1 MIRKHR
7 RDQPIRLTSRTKH
20 IPERS
25 CLGCRIKCHPQDLA
39 RLVCDKHGVVRLDR
53 SGNAPGRGAYICFDA
68 VCLRK
73 ALTLSR
79 LASAF
84 RCPVVVPEFD
94 TLYQALGMWL
104 YERLKSYFQLAQKT
118 GILISGSMSL
128 HRALA
133 HTNVVCVVLAED
145 IAVSRAE
152 EYRSWCRRHNIPCIT
167 LFSKEELGQL
177 IGKSQRSA
185 VGFTESHFYRQI
197 STAVRSLE
205 KLGSSKG
212 LPETNSRFCQ
222 PSS

>member
-1 MIRKHR
+1 MKR
-7 RDQPIRLTSRTKH
+7 
-20 IPERS
+20 
-25 CLGCRIKCHPQDLA
+25 HPQDLI
-39 RLVCDKHGVVRLDR
+39 RLVCDKYGVVRLDR

-68 VCLRK
+68 SCLRK

-79 LASAF
+79 LTSAF

-94 TLYQALGMWL
+94 TFCQALSMWL
-104 YERLKSYFQLAQKT
+104 YERLKSYFQLAQKA
-118 GILISGSMSL
+118 GILISGSTSL
-128 HRALA
+128 RGALA
-133 HTNVVCVVLAED
+133 HTNVACVVLAKD
-145 IAVSRAE
+145 IAISRAE
-152 EYRSWCRRHNIPCIT
+152 EYRAWCRRHKIPCIT

>member
-1 MIRKHR
+1 MKR
-7 RDQPIRLTSRTKH
+7 
-20 IPERS
+20 
-25 CLGCRIKCHPQDLA
+25 HPQDLA
-39 RLVCDKHGVVRLDR
+39 RLVCDKQGVVRLDR

-79 LASAF
+79 LSSAF
-84 RCPVVVPEFD
+84 KCPVVVPEFD

-104 YERLKSYFQLAQKT
+104 YERLKSYFQLAQKA
-118 GILISGSMSL
+118 GILISGSVSL
-128 HRALA
+128 HRALTYSDVA
-133 HTNVVCVVLAED
+133 CVVLAKD

-152 EYRSWCRRHNIPCIT
+152 EYRSWCMRHNIPCIT

-197 STAVRSLE
+197 FTAVRALE
-205 KLGSSKG
+205 KLCSSKG
-212 LPETNSRFCQ
+212 LPETNSRFYQ